1 MGLISRFC
9 KWWIDRDLL
18 LAYLKGWKD
27 GVNQQLYDPESA
39 EHGHM
44 TKKEYYGEE

>member
-1 MGLISRFC
+1 MIARFC
-9 KWWIDRDLL
+9 RWWIDRDLL

-27 GVNQQLYDPESA
+27 GVNQQLFEPESA

-44 TKKEYYGEE
+44 TKEEFYGDEE